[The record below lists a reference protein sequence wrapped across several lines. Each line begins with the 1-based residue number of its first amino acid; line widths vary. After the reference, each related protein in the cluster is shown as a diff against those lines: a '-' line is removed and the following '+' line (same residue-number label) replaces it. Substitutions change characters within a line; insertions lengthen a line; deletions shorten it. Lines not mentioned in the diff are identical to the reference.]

1 MKGGGFA
8 DGLFVERMPVNHTVL
23 LETVENFGKFVTST
37 IFLFPNVIVV
47 LLNVVDAIDF
57 IDAFEENDVRVKFFA
72 FGSFFHS
79 INFAG
84 KEMSKFVIMRAAFK
98 GIFFVGFL

>member
-1 MKGGGFA
+1 MES
-8 DGLFVERMPVNHTVL
+8 VPQNHTVL
-23 LETVENFGKFVTST
+23 FETAKDFVEFVAST
-37 IFLFPNVIVV
+37 LFFQLDITRSVLNIFNT
-47 LLNVVDAIDF
+47 VDFVNAVKK
-57 IDAFEENDVRVKFFA
+57 NDVGVRFFA
-72 FGSFFHS
+72 LGSFFHS